1 MSALIVDASV
11 VVAVLIPEVDTAAAV
26 DIIAGHE
33 VLVGPPHLPAEVANA
48 LLVNA
53 RKGVISPIYRNSA
66 LERFLSLGID
76 IQPAVD
82 ASDTLRRVM
91 SMADRHALTIYDA
104 IYLEMASRQALP
116 LASLDLALRQ
126 AARLEGVVVAPA

>member
-1 MSALIVDASV
+1 M
-11 VVAVLIPEVDTAAAV
+11 VVAVLIPEVDTAVAV

-82 ASDTLRRVM
+82 VSGTLRRVM
-91 SMADRHALTIYDA
+91 AMADRHALTIYDA